1 MNSRTKSRH
10 VRESGFSILEMVI
23 VLAVAGVLATLAVA
37 QQRAQTSMRVTT
49 SRQLLAQYLEKAR
62 LDSKRRR
69 AATVAEMASVRITSN
84 DRYLV
89 TLDFR
94 GTGTPQT
101 REIVLPD
108 GIRFNFT
115 QPVTIRFDERGLPS
129 AGANISLR
137 GGYYNNAPPLVV
149 SDRGNIATG
158 SEAYNL
164 PTAPV
169 VTVNATNITGTTNI
183 DTKLRLP

>member
-1 MNSRTKSRH
+1 
-10 VRESGFSILEMVI
+10 VLELVI
-23 VLAVAGVLATLAVA
+23 VIAVAGVLATLAVA

-69 AATVAEMASVRITSN
+69 ATTVAEMSSVRITSD

-94 GTGTPQT
+94 GTGTTQT
-101 REIVLPD
+101 REIILPD
-108 GIRFNFT
+108 GVRFDFT

-129 AGANISLR
+129 AGAEISLE
-137 GGYYNNAPPLVV
+137 GGYYNNSSPLVV
-149 SDRGNIATG
+149 SERGNIATG

-164 PTAPV
+164 PVAPQ

-183 DTKLRLP
+183 DTKLKIRDY